1 MTYAG
6 SMSDLAVT
14 ADVTIPED
22 ELAWRFSPSGGPG
35 GQHANKSA
43 TRAEL
48 SFDAAGSRALDQ
60 TQKAQILERLAPR
73 ARGGVVTVS
82 ADDTRSQARNR
93 EVARGRLA
101 RLLADALVV
110 EEPRVDTRPSRSA
123 RRRRVEDKKA
133 RGRTKQLRRKPE
145 AE

>member
-1 MTYAG
+1 
-6 SMSDLAVT
+6 MSALAVT

-48 SFDAAGSRALDQ
+48 SFDVAGSRALDE

-73 ARGGVVTVS
+73 VRSGVVTVS

-93 EVARGRLA
+93 EAARGRLA

-110 EEPRVDTRPSRSA
+110 EEPRVATGPSRSA

-133 RGRTKQLRRKPE
+133 RGRTKALRRKPE